1 MESLLV
7 INEKDNVAVA
17 LLDLRSGD
25 TLKLPVGRELTTT
38 KDIPYGHKVALVDI
52 PEGESVIKYGE
63 TIGLATRD
71 IVRGEWVHTHN
82 MGAVEGE
89 S

>member
-25 TLKLPVGRELTTT
+25 ILKLPVGRELTTT

-63 TIGLATRD
+63 TIGLTTRD

-82 MGAVEGE
+82 MGSVEVK